1 MPTACAWGKNN
12 EVRAMD
18 AYKLNMQEV
27 GHSGLEIR
35 QSGLVINTECAFLG
49 ASPDGIVYDPV
60 SEDPNGLLEIKCPYT
75 YRDINPQEAAQQKTF
90 FCTSENHHLLLK
102 TQHHYYYQV
111 QGQMAICKRKWCDF
125 VVFTNAGISV
135 ERIKEFWKNM
145 VTKLK
150 IFMFI
155 QCFRKT

>member
-1 MPTACAWGKNN
+1 MRITASFFGCVCRRLATTPPDALVNSIINQKVHRSMPTACAWGKNN

-75 YRDINPQEAAQQKTF
+75 YRDVNPQEAAQQKNILLHFRESLSASKNTA
-90 FCTSENHHLLLK
+90 SLLLPSARAD
-102 TQHHYYYQV
+102 
-111 QGQMAICKRKWCDF
+111 G
-125 VVFTNAGISV
+125 
-135 ERIKEFWKNM
+135 NM
-145 VTKLK
+145 QTEMV
-150 IFMFI
+150 
-155 QCFRKT
+155 